1 MLVLLFA
8 LSLPAVTTRIY
19 SSDEVQYFAYLRSL
33 WFDRDVSFENEYRH
47 FYDRGIAKSDGFH
60 ETFLE
65 RQTETGRRI
74 NFATIGCAILWAP
87 FYAAG
92 DLVAR
97 SSGEPTDGFSKPYIA
112 AVAYG
117 SAFYG
122 FLAVV
127 LAILSAGRLGLR
139 AFVPAIVVW
148 LGTPLLFYMYVAPPF
163 SHATSAFGVSLFIYV
178 WLRARQTWSPGWMA
192 ALGASAALMT
202 SIREQDAF
210 FALGPALDFGLW
222 ALGEGRRLSQSL
234 KPQAQSLLAATVAF
248 AAVYAPQ
255 ALAYLT
261 LNGHV
266 GPHSSVGR
274 KMNWVSP
281 HALQVLFSP
290 EHGFFVWTPLA
301 AIAILGLV
309 ASAFSRVD
317 SALPHHRVASAFR
330 RKIAALLLLMVAL
343 QVYVGGSVESW
354 TVAGAFGQRRF
365 IALTAI
371 LVIGMAALW
380 HASERWGR
388 PRVLLAA
395 ATVLAVYWNLAMIA
409 EFSIG
414 LMDRQKLEPRK
425 NAYDAFVTLP
435 AQAPSLVYRYLFDRA
450 SFYRGPR

>member
-1 MLVLLFA
+1 M
-8 LSLPAVTTRIY
+8 Y
-19 SSDEVQYFAYLRSL
+19 SSDEIQYFAYLRSV
-33 WFDRDVSFENEYRH
+33 WFDRDLAFENEYQY
-47 FYDRGIAKSDGFH
+47 FYDRGIARSDGFH

-65 RQTETGRRI
+65 RQTATGRRI
-74 NFATIGCAILWAP
+74 NFATIGCAVLWAP

-97 SSGEPTDGFSKPYIA
+97 AGGGPVDGFSKPYIA

-127 LAILSAGRLGLR
+127 LAILSAQRLGFR
-139 AFVPAIVVW
+139 AFVPAIVIW

-163 SHATSAFGVSLFIYV
+163 SHATSAFGVSLFVYT
-178 WLRARQTWSPGWMA
+178 WLRARDTWSPGWMA
-192 ALGASAALMT
+192 ALGGAAALMT

-210 FALGPALDFGLW
+210 FALGPALDFVV
-222 ALGEGRRLSQSL
+222 AV
-234 KPQAQSLLAATVAF
+234 AAGARGSRFEVRKTATGVVAAFIAF
-248 AAVYAPQ
+248 AVVFTPQ

-261 LNGHV
+261 LNGHI

-274 KMNWVSP
+274 KMNWAAP
-281 HALQVLFSP
+281 HALQVILSP

-301 AIAILGLV
+301 LVAILGLAV
-309 ASAFSRVD
+309 SAFSRPLVNFGF
-317 SALPHHRVASAFR
+317 S
-330 RKIAALLLLMVAL
+330 RKIALLLVLMVAF

-365 IALTAI
+365 VALTAI
-371 LVIGMAALW
+371 LIIGMAALW
-380 HASERWGR
+380 NATERWGR
-388 PRVLLAA
+388 ARVPLVAVTA
-395 ATVLAVYWNLAMIA
+395 LAVYWNLAMIA

-435 AQAPSLVYRYLFDRA
+435 LRAPDLAYRYLFDRS
-450 SFYRGPR
+450 SFYRSGS